1 MIGAIEKVAD
11 MARCNAFF
19 PYAGDAR
26 LVAGAPATDDVLK
39 CVLKPVDSKDYAVA
53 PSAEQLAQLRKAF
66 PDGVC
71 DYSKSGIGQTTKVVT
86 WAVFKGNGE
95 YASLD
100 APR

>member
-1 MIGAIEKVAD
+1 MV
-11 MARCNAFF
+11 RCNALF

-39 CVLKPVDSKDYAVA
+39 CTLKPVDPKDYAVA
-53 PSAEQLAQLRKAF
+53 LAPEQFAQLRKVF

-71 DYSKSGIGQTTKVVT
+71 DYAKPGLGQTAKVTT

-95 YASLD
+95 FASLD

>member
-1 MIGAIEKVAD
+1 

-26 LVAGAPATDDVLK
+26 LIAGAPATDDVLK
-39 CVLKPVDSKDYAVA
+39 CVLKPVDPKDYTVA
-53 PSAEQLAQLRKAF
+53 PSAEQLAQLRKVF

-71 DYSKSGIGQTTKVVT
+71 DYSKPGVGQTTKVAT